1 MFLSEFSAMEGL
13 SMTKAILFD
22 VDGVFLD
29 ESRCFDV
36 SALTVYEL
44 LYSTDYLG
52 LKSHIDLS
60 QLTDVQI
67 TDIRATLFKNDV
79 ILNRLKSMG
88 INSNWDMLFVV
99 FSVHFIECLKQISH
113 EARIDFLNSV
123 QFDETTLRKVGQQ
136 LTNIIINYERP
147 LQFIEN
153 GSEGRSQIYQSLQ
166 SYAMTELNVEEAT
179 LFDINSPLWQLAQE
193 IYQEWYLGTALYEE
207 VEQKVAKTDYKRGYI
222 YHELALAPIEDIKQL
237 LTNLNAAGYQL
248 AIATGRP
255 RTETLVPFETLDL
268 LSYFDDAFIVSASE
282 VLEVESRYPELK
294 PLGKPNPFSY
304 IAAFNGNQKQD
315 YYDYATN
322 QTNRMDPEKVTIVG
336 DSLADLF
343 SAQTVN
349 AQFIGTLTGL
359 KGKSAEAEL
368 RAHGAEIIVDNVLDI
383 QKVLL

>member
-1 MFLSEFSAMEGL
+1 
-13 SMTKAILFD
+13 MTKAILFD

-44 LYSTDYLG
+44 LYSTDYWG

-222 YHELALAPIEDIKQL
+222 YHEIALAPIEDIKQL
-237 LTNLNAAGYQL
+237 LTNLKAAGYQL

>member
-1 MFLSEFSAMEGL
+1 
-13 SMTKAILFD
+13 MTKAILFD

-52 LKSHIDLS
+52 LNSHIDLS

-136 LTNIIINYERP
+136 LTNSIINYERP

-237 LTNLNAAGYQL
+237 LTNLKAAGYQL

>member
-1 MFLSEFSAMEGL
+1 
-13 SMTKAILFD
+13 MTKAILFD

-52 LKSHIDLS
+52 LKSHVDLA
-60 QLTDVQI
+60 QLTDAQI
-67 TDIRATLFKNDV
+67 TEIRATLFKNDV

-99 FSVHFIECLKQISH
+99 FSVHFIECLKQLTD
-113 EARIDFLNSV
+113 EARLNV
-123 QFDETTLRKVGQQ
+123 LNNAQFDETTLRKVGQQ
-136 LTNIIINYERP
+136 LTNSDIDHERP

-153 GSEGRSQIYQSLQ
+153 ATEGRSQIYQSLQ
-166 SYAMTELNVEEAT
+166 SYAMTELNVDEAT
-179 LFDINSPLWQLAQE
+179 LFDISSPLWQLSQE

-207 VEQKVAKTDYKRGYI
+207 VEQKAAKTDYKSGYI
-222 YHELALAPIEDIKQL
+222 YHEIALAPIEAIKQL
-237 LTNLNAAGYQL
+237 LTDLKTAGYQL

-268 LSYFDDAFIVSASE
+268 LSYFDDTFIVSASE

-315 YYDYATN
+315 YYDYATK
-322 QTNRMDPEKVTIVG
+322 QTNRMNPETVTIVG

-368 RAHGAEIIVDNVLDI
+368 REHGAEIIVDNVLDI
-383 QKVLL
+383 RAILL

>member
-60 QLTDVQI
+60 LLTDVQI

-222 YHELALAPIEDIKQL
+222 YHEIALAPIEDIKQL
-237 LTNLNAAGYQL
+237 LTNLKAAGYQL

>member
-1 MFLSEFSAMEGL
+1 
-13 SMTKAILFD
+13 MTKAILFD

-44 LYSTDYLG
+44 LYSKDYLG

-136 LTNIIINYERP
+136 LTNSIINYERP

-222 YHELALAPIEDIKQL
+222 YHEIALAPIEDIKQL
-237 LTNLNAAGYQL
+237 LTNLKAAGYQL

-282 VLEVESRYPELK
+282 VLEVETRYPELK

>member
-1 MFLSEFSAMEGL
+1 
-13 SMTKAILFD
+13 MTKAILFD

-52 LKSHIDLS
+52 LKSYIDLS
-60 QLTDVQI
+60 QLTNVQI

-136 LTNIIINYERP
+136 LTNSIINYERP

-222 YHELALAPIEDIKQL
+222 YHEIALAPIEDIKQL
-237 LTNLNAAGYQL
+237 LTNLKAAGYQL

>member
-1 MFLSEFSAMEGL
+1 
-13 SMTKAILFD
+13 MTKAILFD

-60 QLTDVQI
+60 QSTDVQI

-136 LTNIIINYERP
+136 LTNSIINYERP

-222 YHELALAPIEDIKQL
+222 YHEIALAPIEDIKQL
-237 LTNLNAAGYQL
+237 LTNLKAAGYQL

-322 QTNRMDPEKVTIVG
+322 QTNRMNPEKVTIVG

>member
-1 MFLSEFSAMEGL
+1 
-13 SMTKAILFD
+13 MTKAILFD

-44 LYSTDYLG
+44 LNSTEYLG
-52 LKSHIDLS
+52 LKSHVDLS
-60 QLTDVQI
+60 QLTDAQI
-67 TDIRATLFKNDV
+67 THIRATLFKNDV

-99 FSVHFIECLKQISH
+99 FSVHFIECLTQLSH
-113 EARIDFLNSV
+113 EARLSVLNPT
-123 QFDETTLRKVGQQ
+123 QFDETTLREVGQQ
-136 LTNIIINYERP
+136 LSNNVINFERP
-147 LQFIEN
+147 LQFIVN
-153 GSEGRSQIYQSLQ
+153 ASEGRSQIYQSLQ

-179 LFDINSPLWQLAQE
+179 LFDIGSPLWQLSQE

-222 YHELALAPIEDIKQL
+222 YHEIALAPIEDIKQL
-237 LTNLNAAGYQL
+237 LTDLKAAGYQL

-322 QTNRMDPEKVTIVG
+322 QTNRMDPETVTIVG

-359 KGKSAEAEL
+359 KGKAAEAEL
-368 RAHGAEIIVDNVLDI
+368 KAHGAEIIVDNVLDI
-383 QKVLL
+383 RDILL

>member
-1 MFLSEFSAMEGL
+1 
-13 SMTKAILFD
+13 MTKAILFD

-44 LYSTDYLG
+44 LYSTDYWG

-136 LTNIIINYERP
+136 LTNSIINYERP

-222 YHELALAPIEDIKQL
+222 YHEIALAPIEDIKQL
-237 LTNLNAAGYQL
+237 LTNLKAAGYQL

-282 VLEVESRYPELK
+282 VLEVETRYPELK

>member
-44 LYSTDYLG
+44 LYSKDYLG

-136 LTNIIINYERP
+136 LTNSIINYERP

-222 YHELALAPIEDIKQL
+222 YHEIALAPIEDIKQL
-237 LTNLNAAGYQL
+237 LTNLKAAGYQL

-282 VLEVESRYPELK
+282 VLEVETRYPELK

>member
-1 MFLSEFSAMEGL
+1 M
-13 SMTKAILFD
+13 
-22 VDGVFLD
+22 
-29 ESRCFDV
+29 
-36 SALTVYEL
+36 
-44 LYSTDYLG
+44 
-52 LKSHIDLS
+52 
-60 QLTDVQI
+60 
-67 TDIRATLFKNDV
+67 
-79 ILNRLKSMG
+79 
-88 INSNWDMLFVV
+88 
-99 FSVHFIECLKQISH
+99 
-113 EARIDFLNSV
+113 
-123 QFDETTLRKVGQQ
+123 
-136 LTNIIINYERP
+136 
-147 LQFIEN
+147 
-153 GSEGRSQIYQSLQ
+153 
-166 SYAMTELNVEEAT
+166 
-179 LFDINSPLWQLAQE
+179 
-193 IYQEWYLGTALYEE
+193 
-207 VEQKVAKTDYKRGYI
+207 
-222 YHELALAPIEDIKQL
+222 APIEDIKQL
-237 LTNLNAAGYQL
+237 LTNLKAAGYQL

-255 RTETLVPFETLDL
+255 RTETLVPFETLNL
-268 LSYFDDAFIVSASE
+268 LSYFDDTFIVSASE

>member
-1 MFLSEFSAMEGL
+1 
-13 SMTKAILFD
+13 MTKAILFD

-36 SALTVYEL
+36 SVLTVYEL
-44 LYSTDYLG
+44 LYSSDYLG
-52 LKSHIDLS
+52 LKSHIDLA
-60 QLTDVQI
+60 QLTDAQI

-99 FSVHFIECLKQISH
+99 FSVHFIECLKQLSLD
-113 EARIDFLNSV
+113 ERLNYLNVS
-123 QFDETTLRKVGQQ
+123 QFNEETLRKVGQQ
-136 LTNIIINYERP
+136 VSKMNIKHEQP

-153 GSEGRSQIYQSLQ
+153 APEGRSQIYQSLQ
-166 SYAMTELNVEEAT
+166 SYAMTELEVEEAK
-179 LFDINSPLWQLAQE
+179 LFDISSPLWQLSQE

-207 VEQKVAKTDYKRGYI
+207 VEKKKAKTDYKRGYI
-222 YHELALAPIEDIKQL
+222 YHEIALAPINEIKQL
-237 LTNLNAAGYQL
+237 LDDLKAAGYRL

-255 RTETLVPFETLDL
+255 RTETIVPFETLDL
-268 LSYFDDAFIVSASE
+268 LSHFDDAYIVSASE

-304 IAAFNGNQKQD
+304 IAAFNGNEKQD
-315 YYDYATN
+315 YYAYATN
-322 QTNRMDPEKVTIVG
+322 QENRMENETVTIVG

-359 KGKSAEAEL
+359 KGKAAEKEL
-368 RAHGAEIIVDNVLDI
+368 RDHGAEILVDNVLDI
-383 QKVLL
+383 REILL

>member
-44 LYSTDYLG
+44 LYSTDYWG

-136 LTNIIINYERP
+136 LTNSIINYERP

-222 YHELALAPIEDIKQL
+222 YHEIALAPIEDIKQL
-237 LTNLNAAGYQL
+237 LTNLKAAGYQL

-282 VLEVESRYPELK
+282 VLEVETRYPELK

>member
-1 MFLSEFSAMEGL
+1 
-13 SMTKAILFD
+13 MTKAILFD

-36 SALTVYEL
+36 SALTVYEML
-44 LYSTDYLG
+44 FSTDYLG
-52 LKSHIDLS
+52 LKPHVNLS
-60 QLTDVQI
+60 QLTDAQI
-67 TDIRATLFKNDV
+67 TDIRATLFKKDV
-79 ILNRLKSMG
+79 ILNRLKSTG

-99 FSVHFIECLKQISH
+99 FSVHFIECLKQLSH
-113 EARIDFLNSV
+113 EARLNV
-123 QFDETTLRKVGQQ
+123 LNTAQFDENTLRKVGQQ
-136 LTNIIINYERP
+136 LTMRVTDYERP
-147 LQFIEN
+147 FQFIEN
-153 GSEGRSQIYQSLQ
+153 ASEGRSQIYQSLQ
-166 SYAMTELNVEEAT
+166 NYAMTELKVEEAT
-179 LFDINSPLWQLAQE
+179 LFDMSSPLWQLAQE

-222 YHELALAPIEDIKQL
+222 YHEIALAPIEDIKQL
-237 LTNLNAAGYQL
+237 LTDLKAAGYQL

-255 RTETLVPFETLDL
+255 RTETLVPFETLEL
-268 LSYFDDAFIVSASE
+268 LSYFDEAFIVSASE
-282 VLEVESRYPELK
+282 VLEVESRYPDLK

-322 QTNRMDPEKVTIVG
+322 QTNRMDPKTVTIVG

-359 KGKSAEAEL
+359 KGRSAEAEL
-368 RAHGAEIIVDNVLDI
+368 RSHGAEIIVDNVLDI
-383 QKVLL
+383 RKILL

>member
-1 MFLSEFSAMEGL
+1 
-13 SMTKAILFD
+13 MTKAILFD

-52 LKSHIDLS
+52 LKSHIDFS

-136 LTNIIINYERP
+136 LTNSIINYERP

-222 YHELALAPIEDIKQL
+222 YHEIALAPIEDIKQL
-237 LTNLNAAGYQL
+237 LTNLKAAGYQL

-322 QTNRMDPEKVTIVG
+322 QTNRMNPEKVTIVG

>member
-1 MFLSEFSAMEGL
+1 
-13 SMTKAILFD
+13 MTKAILFD

-60 QLTDVQI
+60 LLTDVQI

-222 YHELALAPIEDIKQL
+222 YHEIALAPIEDIKQL
-237 LTNLNAAGYQL
+237 LTNLKAAGYQL